1 MSTRRAMAAV
11 GGVAL
16 VATLAACGGDSSG
29 SDDYCQQLK
38 TSVSSF
44 AQLDADNFPDVVEA
58 YHRLAAA
65 APEAVRADWK
75 TLDTTMTALDKA
87 LRSADITLAELPGT
101 PSQKSLAGVD
111 PAKVQAVTKAA
122 STLSSPAFTKAAT
135 AVQEHGE
142 KVCGV
147 RTSETS

>member
-1 MSTRRAMAAV
+1 MRMRIAMAGV
-11 GGVAL
+11 VAL
-16 VATLAACGGDSSG
+16 TGSLAACGGNSTG
-29 SDDYCQQLK
+29 SDDYCQQLQ

-75 TLDTTMTALDKA
+75 TLDTTMTSLDTA

-122 STLSSPAFTKAAT
+122 SRLSSPAFTKAAT